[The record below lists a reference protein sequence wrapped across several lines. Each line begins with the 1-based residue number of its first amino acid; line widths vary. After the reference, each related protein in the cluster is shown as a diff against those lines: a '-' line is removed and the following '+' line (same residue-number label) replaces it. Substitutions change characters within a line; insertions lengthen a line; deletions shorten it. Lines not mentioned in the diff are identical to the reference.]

1 MKKLNEKVIKKKE
14 LKIMILTHK
23 LVAFILSYLILAPGY
38 TNPSNLSSQTPP
50 ISSLII
56 FCLSSHY

>member
-23 LVAFILSYLILAPGY
+23 LLASILSYLILAP
-38 TNPSNLSSQTPP
+38 
-50 ISSLII
+50 
-56 FCLSSHY
+56 